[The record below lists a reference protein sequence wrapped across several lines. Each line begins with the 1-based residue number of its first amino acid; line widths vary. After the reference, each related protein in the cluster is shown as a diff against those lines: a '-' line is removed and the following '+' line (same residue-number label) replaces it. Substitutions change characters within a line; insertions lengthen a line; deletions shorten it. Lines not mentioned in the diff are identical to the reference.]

1 MILSRLYD
9 HVKNVACV
17 QLQCIKNTHPFAAH
31 ARADYPFQL
40 PQTRITLCLH
50 SVDGGHMSVVDILI
64 GKALATSDERAEQIG
79 VSAGI
84 PIFGLDAL
92 SSAAYGPEAALTLL
106 IPLGVAGVAYI
117 LPVSLSIIVLLAIV
131 YFSYRQTIAA
141 YPGGGGSYTVAS
153 ENLGTYPGL
162 LAAAALMIDYV
173 LTVAVG
179 ISAGVGALVSAA
191 PQLQRHTLAM
201 CLGILVVITIVN
213 LRGVREAGAF
223 FMIPTYAFLGS
234 LLCAILIGVSKTVLA
249 GGHPVPVVAP
259 PSVTLPVYAT
269 ASLWLLLQV
278 FSNGCTA
285 MTGVE
290 AVSNGVRAF
299 REPTVR
305 NAQRTLTV
313 IIGLLIVLLAG
324 IAYLVR
330 AYGVMATEPGKPG
343 YQSVLSILVAA
354 IAGRGWFYYFTISSV
369 LVILALS
376 ANTAFADFP
385 RLCKAVAHDGFL
397 PHSFGFRG
405 RRLVYSQGIFV
416 LAALSAILLTVFR
429 GVTDNLIP
437 LYAIG
442 AFLAFTL
449 SQAGMVGH
457 WRRTR
462 GRGALGSM
470 LVNGLG
476 AVATGMT
483 LVVVL
488 VAKFTAGAWVS
499 VLLIA
504 GIMATMLS
512 VRRHYDQVAKE
523 IQITMPLRIENLGPP
538 IVIVPINAWTT
549 ISERAMQF
557 ALTLSPEI
565 YALHV
570 GAEEETSA
578 LQDDWSRL
586 VANPVARAGGTP
598 PTLVTLSSP
607 YRLILAPI
615 LEYVLKKEEQ
625 NPGRQIAVIV
635 PELVERHWYHFPLHN
650 QRAELLKAFLLLK
663 GSPRIVL
670 INVPWYIK
678 A

>member
-1 MILSRLYD
+1 
-9 HVKNVACV
+9 
-17 QLQCIKNTHPFAAH
+17 
-31 ARADYPFQL
+31 
-40 PQTRITLCLH
+40 
-50 SVDGGHMSVVDILI
+50 MSFVDILL
-64 GKALATSDERAEQIG
+64 GKPLATSDERAEQIG
-79 VSAGI
+79 PVAGI

-106 IPLGVAGVAYI
+106 IPLGAAGIAYI
-117 LPVSLSIIVLLAIV
+117 VPVSASIIVLLAIV

-153 ENLGTYPGL
+153 GNLGTYPGL
-162 LAAAALMIDYV
+162 LAAAALMLDYV
-173 LTVAVG
+173 LTAAVG

-191 PQLQRHTLAM
+191 PQLQPHTLAL
-201 CLGILVVITIVN
+201 CLGILVIVTIVN
-213 LRGVREAGAF
+213 LRGVREAGVF

-234 LLCAILIGVSKTVLA
+234 MLVAILIGFTKTVFA
-249 GGHPVPVVAP
+249 AGHPVSVFAP
-259 PSVTLPVYAT
+259 PASVAGPAT
-269 ASLWLLLQV
+269 VAVSMWLLLQV

-313 IIGLLIVLLAG
+313 IIGLLAILLAG

-330 AYGVMATEPGKPG
+330 AYGIQATDPGLPG
-343 YQSVLSILVAA
+343 YQSVISLLVAA
-354 IAGRGWFYYFTISSV
+354 VAGRGLFYYFTIGSV
-369 LVILALS
+369 LVILSLS

-405 RRLVYSQGIFV
+405 RRLVYSEGIYV
-416 LAALSAILLTVFR
+416 LAVLSGILLIIFR
-429 GVTDNLIP
+429 GVTDRLIP
-437 LYAIG
+437 LFAIG

-457 WRRTR
+457 WRRNP
-462 GRGALGSM
+462 GRGAGRSM
-470 LVNGLG
+470 LINGLG
-476 AVATGMT
+476 AAATGVT

-488 VAKFTAGAWVS
+488 VAKFTSGAWVS

-504 GIMATMLS
+504 GMMSTMMW
-512 VRRHYDQVAKE
+512 VRRHYSEVEEETQLS
-523 IQITMPLRIENLGPP
+523 TPLQIENIGPP
-538 IVIVPINAWTT
+538 IVIVPIQSWSS
-549 ISERAMQF
+549 ISQRAMQF

-565 YALHV
+565 HALHV
-570 GAEEETSA
+570 GTEEETNA
-578 LQDDWSRL
+578 LQDNWNRL
-586 VANPVARAGGTP
+586 VAEPVARAGGTP
-598 PTLVTLSSP
+598 PTLVNLASP
-607 YRLILAPI
+607 YRLIIKPI
-615 LEYVLKKEEQ
+615 LDYVLDMEAK

-635 PELVERHWYHFPLHN
+635 PELVERHWYHYPLHN
-650 QRAELLKAFLLLK
+650 QRAELLKALLLVK
-663 GSPRIVL
+663 GSRNIAL

>member
-1 MILSRLYD
+1 
-9 HVKNVACV
+9 
-17 QLQCIKNTHPFAAH
+17 
-31 ARADYPFQL
+31 
-40 PQTRITLCLH
+40 
-50 SVDGGHMSVVDILI
+50 MSFVDILL
-64 GKALATSDERAEQIG
+64 GKPLATSDERAEQIG
-79 VSAGI
+79 PVAGI

-106 IPLGVAGVAYI
+106 IPLGAAGVAYI
-117 LPVSLSIIVLLAIV
+117 VPVSASIIVLLAIV

-162 LAAAALMIDYV
+162 LAAAALMLDYV
-173 LTVAVG
+173 LTAAVG
-179 ISAGVGALVSAA
+179 ISAGVGALVSAV
-191 PQLQRHTLAM
+191 PQLQPHTLAL
-201 CLGILVVITIVN
+201 CLGILLIVTIVN
-213 LRGVREAGAF
+213 LRGVREAGVF

-234 LLCAILIGVSKTVLA
+234 LLVAILIGFTKTVFA
-249 GGHPVPVVAP
+249 AGHPVPVAAP
-259 PSVTLPVYAT
+259 PASVAGPAT
-269 ASLWLLLQV
+269 VAVSMWLLLQV

-313 IIGLLIVLLAG
+313 IIGLLAILLAG

-330 AYGVMATEPGKPG
+330 AYGIRATDPGLPG
-343 YQSVLSILVAA
+343 YQSVISLLVAA
-354 IAGRGWFYYFTISSV
+354 IAGRGVFYYFTIGSV
-369 LVILALS
+369 LLILSLS

-405 RRLVYSQGIFV
+405 RRLVYSEGIYV
-416 LAALSAILLTVFR
+416 LAILSGILLIIFQ
-429 GVTDNLIP
+429 GVTDRLIP
-437 LYAIG
+437 LFAIG

-457 WRRTR
+457 WRRNP
-462 GRGALGSM
+462 GRGAGRSM
-470 LVNGLG
+470 LINGLG
-476 AVATGMT
+476 GVATGIT

-488 VAKFTAGAWVS
+488 VAKFTSGAWVS

-504 GIMATMLS
+504 GMMSAMMW
-512 VRRHYDQVAKE
+512 VHRHYDQVAE
-523 IQITMPLRIENLGPP
+523 EVHCPSPLQIEHLGPP
-538 IVIVPINAWTT
+538 IVIVPIQSWTL
-549 ISERAMQF
+549 ISQRAMEF

-565 YALHV
+565 HAVHV
-570 GAEEETSA
+570 GTEEETNA
-578 LQDDWSRL
+578 LQDDWKRL
-586 VANPVARAGGTP
+586 VADPVAQAGGTP
-598 PTLVTLSSP
+598 PTLVNLASP
-607 YRLILAPI
+607 FRLIIKPI
-615 LEYVLKKEEQ
+615 LDYVLEMELN

-635 PELVERHWYHFPLHN
+635 PELVERHWYHYPLHN
-650 QRAELLKAFLLLK
+650 QRAELLKALLLVK
-663 GSPRIVL
+663 GSRNIVL
-670 INVPWYIK
+670 INVPWYIQ